1 MKASQLREM
10 TTEEL
15 SQKHRQLKEE
25 LFNIRFQSTLQDTKN
40 NMRVSSVKRDI
51 ARVLTIISQR
61 SDGIRGRK

>member
-15 SQKHRQLKEE
+15 SQKQRQLNEE
-25 LFNIRFQSTLQDTKN
+25 LFNIQFQSKSQDTKN

-51 ARVLTIISQR
+51 ARVLTIIKER
-61 SDGIRGRK
+61 SDGIRGSK